1 MIIWVIVTLF
11 QQHLKL
17 SFEIFLKSAVQLMP
31 PPFYLK
37 VMMKVDAVISLESIN
52 YVILFKLKAAT
63 PDIKVPAPPSP
74 YYQGISVFLIITLL
88 LVDGP

>member
-31 PPFYLK
+31 SPFYLK

-52 YVILFKLKAAT
+52 YVIFKLKAAT
-63 PDIKVPAPPSP
+63 PDIKVPAPPSR
-74 YYQGISVFLIITLL
+74 YYQGIPVFLIITLL
-88 LVDGP
+88 LVDGS